1 MLDLEQSKMSKPLL
15 SAQAVIVLCCSLVC
29 SSLPVRA
36 TERDASTLIIRIE
49 NVSSTGGL
57 VRVALYDRATYAG
70 HDQKPLLATEA
81 EARAPETIVKL
92 SGVPF
97 GIYAVKMFQDVYR
110 TGTFVTSKL
119 GLPEEPFGF
128 SNDAL
133 PLFDQPNFDSVKFR
147 IASGSNEIVVHLRS
161 GL

>member
-1 MLDLEQSKMSKPLL
+1 MPKPLL
-15 SAQAVIVLCCSLVC
+15 NAKAAILLCCSLVC
-29 SSLPVRA
+29 GSLPVKA
-36 TERDASTLIIRIE
+36 AEREASTLIIRIE
-49 NVSSTGGL
+49 NVSSNGGL

-70 HDQKPLLATEA
+70 HGQKPVLATEV
-81 EARAPETIVKL
+81 EARSPETIVKL

-97 GIYAVKMFQDVYR
+97 GIYAVKMFQDVHR
-110 TGTFVTSKL
+110 TGTFLTSKL

-133 PLFDQPNFDSVKFR
+133 PLLDQPNFDAAKFSV
-147 IASGSNEIVVHLRS
+147 ASGSSEIVVHLRS